1 MKFDEKNMI
10 VAEVFSQDEI
20 DQIYKNLNVA
30 YKTYVM
36 ELYGQKVSDFRMPQS
51 AIDKIIKIS
60 EEISGVSG
68 LELEAYQFSRYEKFT
83 RPDGTI
89 SNPVLTPHYDDFEE
103 PRFTFDYQIK
113 SNTSWPL
120 VVEDREMTLS
130 DNQALTFS
138 GTHQIH
144 WRTNKVFNDGEF
156 IDMIFCHLHLPNAEP
171 NPVSHRETM
180 GTKKEHFIKTAGI
193 RKQDEQ

>member
-1 MKFDEKNMI
+1 MKSDEKNVI
-10 VAEVFSQDEI
+10 VDNILTQDEI
-20 DQIYKNLNVA
+20 DQIYKNLEVA
-30 YKTYVM
+30 YKRYVM
-36 ELYGQKVSDFRMPQS
+36 EPYGQKVSDFRMPES
-51 AIDKIIKIS
+51 VLNKIIKIS

-68 LELEAYQFSRYEKFT
+68 LILEAYQFSRYEKFVK
-83 RPDGTI
+83 PDGVV
-89 SNPVLTPHYDDFEE
+89 SNPVLTPHYDDFQE

-138 GTHQIH
+138 GTHQVH
-144 WRTNKVFNDGEF
+144 WRTNKTFNDGEF

-171 NPVSHRETM
+171 NPDSHRDIM
-180 GTKKEHFIKTAGI
+180 TKKKDKFTKTAGI
-193 RKQDEQ
+193 KKQDEQ